1 MSRVTLSI
9 SEKIGMISNISTM
22 LEAGIPIAGV
32 VESLLEEA
40 TGNQKKVLLALQDDL
55 TAGKHLY
62 SSFEKFPHVF
72 NKVTVNLVRAAE
84 EAGTLETTLK
94 DIRHNLE
101 EEQEFSDKVKSAL
114 FYPVLVMVVFVLV
127 LIVMLVV
134 VVPKVSKV
142 FGRLSVELPLPTK
155 IMIAM
160 SNALINNSALTIGS
174 VLGFFVAIGI
184 FYYYKK
190 SWVLGFVF
198 SLPVVS
204 SLMKQI
210 DVTRF
215 ARSMHLLLS
224 SGLPITVALELA
236 EEVILKKDILRLVQR
251 AREQA
256 VAGHP
261 FSEGLRS
268 KKKLFPS
275 MMVKLMEVGEKTGTL
290 EASMQNVS
298 EHMDYEVTKQLKKV
312 TTLLEPIML
321 VFVGVAVGGMMMA
334 IIAPIY
340 GLIGEVGAR

>member
-1 MSRVTLSI
+1 MV
-9 SEKIGMISNISTM
+9 SNLSTM
-22 LEAGIPIAGV
+22 LASGIPIADV
-32 VESLLEEA
+32 VASLLEEA
-40 TGNQKKVLLALQDDL
+40 QGNQKKILLTLQEDL

-62 SSFEKFPHVF
+62 ATFEKFPDVF
-72 NKVTVNLVRAAE
+72 NKVTVNLIRAAE

-94 DIRHNLE
+94 DIKKNLE
-101 EEQEFSDKVKSAL
+101 EEQEFADKVKSAL
-114 FYPVLVMVVFVLV
+114 FYPVLVIVVF
-127 LIVMLVV
+127 LIVLTTMLIV
-134 VVPKVSKV
+134 VVPKVSTV
-142 FGRLSVELPLPTK
+142 FSRLQVELPLPTK
-155 IMIAM
+155 ILIAL
-160 SNALINNSALTIGS
+160 SNALVNNSVLTVGAIIT
-174 VLGFFVAIGI
+174 FFVGVGV
-184 FYYYKK
+184 FYYFKRDLLFK
-190 SWVLGFVF
+190 VLF
-198 SLPVVS
+198 SVPGVS
-204 SLMKQI
+204 GLMRQI
-210 DVTRF
+210 DITRF

-236 EEVILKKDILRLVQR
+236 EEVILKKEILVLVQE

-256 VAGHP
+256 VAGHS

-268 KKKLFPS
+268 KRKLFPP

-298 EHMDYEVTKQLKKV
+298 EHMDYQVTKDLKKM